1 MPATMHSAR
10 FVGRE
15 SAFVR
20 LAPSLEAAAA
30 GDATTVLLDGPGG
43 VGVSRFLDEVGQR
56 VANLAEPFA
65 VVRGRAFRPGSDE
78 PYGAVIRALRPVFRS
93 LSDADLAEL
102 VGPAAE
108 DVVRLFPETVGR
120 LTTAGVLPE
129 RPTITSPE
137 RRQGRVLESLIG
149 VVGRVAERRPVLL
162 ILEDLHDADAGTRAF
177 VSFASRI
184 SRRHRVCLVGTY
196 QPDELTRDHPLSTT
210 LGDFAAAIGRGPTRG
225 PSLLAI
231 RPLERADLAELVE
244 AIEGERPTA
253 SALVLV
259 ADRSRGLPLVAE
271 ELLAARRELSDTAL
285 SGSFADLVIARL
297 ARRGPECRRVMRLL
311 AVAGRPLDRDELA
324 DTAAAFE
331 LTADR
336 LPPRSSTLPR
346 RGDGALDPDLAA
358 GLDDALEAGI
368 LVEEA
373 DGIAFRHEHIRRA
386 AATDLLP
393 RLRHRHHLALAAG
406 SAGHPRAAA
415 EHWIA
420 GHVPDRAFVAAV
432 DAAGRAEAAHAPEDA
447 LDALELAL
455 GLVEPSAGGAD
466 AAAGGAAAS
475 DRTTSDGPT
484 ARRAT
489 RRGSVRQPATTGP
502 DGNREVSMPLQLR
515 AAEAALAAGRP
526 ARAVAYIE
534 AVLGGFDE
542 RTDRVAL
549 GFMHERLGRYR
560 RAAGDRTGALAA
572 LERAVELVPD
582 GQTLERANVLAALAQ
597 ATMLDGSFDRAETLA
612 RDAMRIAAACGPAG
626 DAIVVHATTTLGVA
640 LGWGDEPEAGVALL
654 EETRPLAEATG
665 DLDDLFRVYANL
677 TTVLDH
683 VSRRAEAADVAY
695 QGIEASRRVG
705 LEAVYGN
712 FLRANAADSLFVLGR
727 WAESSQIS
735 ATALEWSPAGV
746 AFARPIDN
754 LAIVEIETRA
764 GELAGRWL
772 GQMLVELETVSDA
785 QHAVPIYRAAAS
797 LALWQGDHA
806 DAGRAASRGWDV
818 VKDTGDWSLIAKMA
832 ATVAEV
838 DSMAASDA
846 SARRDLAGLAAIR
859 TRSRTVVRA
868 AQAAVAR
875 SGVRATIGSRRD
887 ADTWLALAT
896 AHRDRLE
903 GRDDPATWD
912 RLAAAWA
919 ELACPYEVAKARW
932 RQAEAIL
939 GSGEGRASRTP
950 AKVALEEAAA
960 IGIELSARP
969 LLREVRQ
976 LANRAMIRLPAAV
989 DELLDAADRTAL
1001 DAAAADASAD
1011 GSAHH
1016 EHETE
1021 AVDGA
1026 LIAVGPG
1033 QATRGGRT
1041 ATSTNGSH
1049 GATHGAGNGAANG
1062 AAAGAGNGTAEP
1074 SALMRGVVGPAP
1086 VAKAD
1091 TFGLSRREREV
1102 LSLMAEGRTNRE
1114 IGERLFISQK
1124 TVGVHVGNILAK
1136 LRVSG
1141 RVEAAAVA
1149 IRLGLTESIAA
1160 GSSSGR

>member
-1 MPATMHSAR
+1 MLGMSATRHSAR

-15 SAFVR
+15 AAFVR
-20 LAPSLEAAAA
+20 LAPSIEAAAA
-30 GDATTVLLDGPGG
+30 GEATTVLIDGLGG

-56 VANLAEPFA
+56 VTGLADPFV
-65 VVRGRAFRPGSDE
+65 VVRGRAWRPGSDE
-78 PYGAVIRALRPVFRS
+78 PYGAVVRALRPVFGS
-93 LSDADLAEL
+93 LEDGALAEL

-108 DVVRLFPETVGR
+108 DVVRLFPETFGR
-120 LTTAGVLPE
+120 LTSAGVLPD

-149 VVGRVAERRPVLL
+149 VVGRLAERQPVLL
-162 ILEDLHDADAGTRAF
+162 ILEDLHDADAGSRAF

-184 SRRHRVCLVGTY
+184 SRRQRVCLIATY

-210 LGDFAAAIGRGPTRG
+210 LGDFATAIGRGPTRA
-225 PSLLAI
+225 PALLPI

-285 SGSFADLVIARL
+285 TGSFVDLVIARL
-297 ARRGPECRRVMRLL
+297 ARRGPECRRVLRLL
-311 AVAGRPLDRDELA
+311 ASAGRPLDRDELA

-336 LPPRSSTLPR
+336 LPPRSSSMPR
-346 RGDGALDPDLAA
+346 RADGALEPDLAA
-358 GLDDALEAGI
+358 GLEDALEAGI
-368 LVEEA
+368 LVEA
-373 DGIAFRHEHIRRA
+373 DAGITFRHEHIRRA
-386 AATDLLP
+386 AAADLLP

-406 SAGHPRAAA
+406 LAGHPRAAA
-415 EHWIA
+415 DHWMA
-420 GHVPDRAFVAAV
+420 AHVPDRALGAAV

-447 LDALELAL
+447 LEALELAL
-455 GLVEPSAGGAD
+455 ALLEPSGVGPD
-466 AAAGGAAAS
+466 RPDEPSKAAGRQAAS
-475 DRTTSDGPT
+475 AKREL
-484 ARRAT
+484 AT
-489 RRGSVRQPATTGP
+489 
-502 DGNREVSMPLQLR
+502 PLQLR

-534 AVLGGFDE
+534 ALLGGFDE
-542 RTDRVAL
+542 RRDRVAL
-549 GFMHERLGRYR
+549 GLVHERLGRYR
-560 RAAGDRTGALAA
+560 RADGDRTGALAA
-572 LERAVELVPD
+572 LERAVEFVPD
-582 GQTLERANVLAALAQ
+582 ERTLDRANVLAALAQ
-597 ATMLDGSFDRAETLA
+597 ATMLDGSFERAETLA
-612 RDAMRIAAACGPAG
+612 RDAMRIAAELGPAG
-626 DAIVVHATTTLGVA
+626 ESVVVHATTTLGVA

-654 EETRPLAEATG
+654 EEIRPLAERTG

-683 VSRRAEAADVAY
+683 VSRRAEATEVAY
-695 QGIEASRRVG
+695 AGIEASRRVG

-727 WAESSQIS
+727 WTESSEIS

-806 DAGRAASRGWDV
+806 DAGRAASRGWDL
-818 VKDTGDWSLIAKMA
+818 VKDSGDWSLIAKMA

-846 SARRDLAGLAAIR
+846 SVRRDLAGLAAIR
-859 TRSRTVVRA
+859 TRSRTVVKA
-868 AQAAVAR
+868 AHAAVER

-887 ADTWLALAT
+887 ADTWLALAA

-903 GRDDPATWD
+903 GRDDPARWD
-912 RLAAAWA
+912 RLAYAWA
-919 ELACPYEVAKARW
+919 ELECPYEVAKARW

-939 GSGEGRASRTP
+939 NRGDGRTARGP
-950 AKVALEEAAA
+950 AKTALEEAAG
-960 IGIELSARP
+960 IGLDLSARP
-969 LLREVRQ
+969 LLREIRL
-976 LANRAMIRLPAAV
+976 LANRAMIRLPTAV
-989 DELLDAADRTAL
+989 DDLLDAVEGADAGL
-1001 DAAAADASAD
+1001 DAAEGVAD
-1011 GSAHH
+1011 
-1016 EHETE
+1016 EHE
-1021 AVDGA
+1021 DGA
-1026 LIAVGPG
+1026 APGASPEAALVAVGPG
-1033 QATRGGRT
+1033 QAPARGGG
-1041 ATSTNGSH
+1041 SSNGH
-1049 GATHGAGNGAANG
+1049 GNRGANG
-1062 AAAGAGNGTAEP
+1062 REP
-1074 SALMRGVVGPAP
+1074 SAVTRGVVGPDP

-1102 LSLMAEGRTNRE
+1102 LLLMAEGRTNRE

>member
-1 MPATMHSAR
+1 MPATIHSAR

-15 SAFVR
+15 AAFVR

-30 GDATTVLLDGPGG
+30 GEATTVLLDGPGG
-43 VGVSRFLDEVGQR
+43 VGVSRFLDEVGRR
-56 VANLAEPFA
+56 VTDLADPFA
-65 VVRGRAFRPGSDE
+65 VVRGRAYRPGSDE

-93 LSDADLAEL
+93 LADAELAEL

-108 DVVRLFPETVGR
+108 DVVRLFPETLGR
-120 LTTAGVLPE
+120 LASAGALPE

-149 VVGRVAERRPVLL
+149 VVGRLAERQPVLL
-162 ILEDLHDADAGTRAF
+162 ILEDLHDADAGSRAF

-184 SRRHRVCLVGTY
+184 SRRQRVCLIATY
-196 QPDELTRDHPLSTT
+196 QPDELTRDHPLSAT
-210 LGDFAAAIGRGPTRG
+210 LADFATAIGRGPTRA
-225 PSLLAI
+225 PTLVPI
-231 RPLERADLAELVE
+231 RLLERADLAELVE

-285 SGSFADLVIARL
+285 TGSFVDLVIARL
-297 ARRGPECRRVMRLL
+297 ARRRPECRRVLRLL
-311 AVAGRPLDRDELA
+311 ASAGRPLDRDELA

-336 LPPRSSTLPR
+336 LPPRSTSMPR
-346 RGDGALDPDLAA
+346 RAAGALDPDLAA

-368 LVEEA
+368 LVQEV
-373 DGIAFRHEHIRRA
+373 DGISFRHEHIRRA
-386 AATDLLP
+386 AAADLLP

-406 SAGHPRAAA
+406 LAGRPRAAA
-415 EHWIA
+415 DHWMA
-420 GHVPDRAFVAAV
+420 AHVPDRALAAAV

-447 LDALELAL
+447 LEALELGLAL
-455 GLVEPSAGGAD
+455 LEPSGVGPAPA
-466 AAAGGAAAS
+466 
-475 DRTTSDGPT
+475 DGPT
-484 ARRAT
+484 NAEGRGAVVSAPPRRAT
-489 RRGSVRQPATTGP
+489 GGRARMQTPPETKRELAT
-502 DGNREVSMPLQLR
+502 PLQLR
-515 AAEAALAAGRP
+515 AAEAAFAAGRP

-534 AVLGGFDE
+534 ALLGGFDE
-542 RTDRVAL
+542 RRDRIAL
-549 GFMHERLGRYR
+549 GLVHERLGRYR
-560 RAAGDRTGALAA
+560 RAAGDRSGAISA
-572 LERAVELVPD
+572 LERAVEFVPD
-582 GQTLERANVLAALAQ
+582 ERTLDRANVLALLAQ
-597 ATMLDGSFDRAETLA
+597 ATMLDGSFERAETLA
-612 RDAMRIAAACGPAG
+612 RDAMRIATELGSAAES
-626 DAIVVHATTTLGVA
+626 IVVHATTTLGVA
-640 LGWGDEPEAGVALL
+640 LGWGDDPEAGVALL
-654 EETRPLAEATG
+654 EEIRPLAERTG

-683 VSRRAEAADVAY
+683 VSRRAEAAEVAY
-695 QGIEASRRVG
+695 AGIEASRRVG

-727 WAESSQIS
+727 WTESSEIS

-764 GELAGRWL
+764 GEVAGRWL

-806 DAGRAASRGWDV
+806 DASRAASRGWDL
-818 VKDTGDWSLIAKMA
+818 VKGSGDWSLIAKMA

-838 DSMAASDA
+838 DSMAAGDA
-846 SARRDLAGLAAIR
+846 SVRRDLAGLAAIR
-859 TRSRTVVRA
+859 TRSRTVVKA
-868 AQAAVAR
+868 AQAAVER

-887 ADTWLALAT
+887 ADTWLALAA

-903 GRDDPATWD
+903 GRDDPARWGH
-912 RLAAAWA
+912 LADAWA
-919 ELACPYEVAKARW
+919 ELECPYEVAKARW

-939 GSGEGRASRTP
+939 NRGDGRTARGPART
-950 AKVALEEAAA
+950 ALEESAE
-960 IGIELSARP
+960 IGLELSARP
-969 LLREVRQ
+969 LLREVRL

-989 DELLDAADRTAL
+989 DDLLDAAERAGGGPDGT
-1001 DAAAADASAD
+1001 AD
-1011 GSAHH
+1011 GRGPRDAPEES
-1016 EHETE
+1016 TE
-1021 AVDGA
+1021 AA
-1026 LIAVGPG
+1026 LVAVGPG
-1033 QATRGGRT
+1033 QTAMGSGG
-1041 ATSTNGSH
+1041 SSNGH
-1049 GATHGAGNGAANG
+1049 GRQIGSNGR
-1062 AAAGAGNGTAEP
+1062 EP
-1074 SALMRGVVGPAP
+1074 SAVTRGVIGPEP
-1086 VAKAD
+1086 VARAD

-1136 LRVSG
+1136 LGVSG

>member
-1 MPATMHSAR
+1 MLGLTSRMPSMSATRHSAR

-20 LAPSLEAAAA
+20 LAPSIETAAA
-30 GDATTVLLDGPGG
+30 GEATTVLIDGLGG

-56 VANLAEPFA
+56 VTGLAEPFV
-65 VVRGRAFRPGSDE
+65 VVRGRAWRPGSDE
-78 PYGAVIRALRPVFRS
+78 PYGAVIRALRPVFGS
-93 LSDADLAEL
+93 VADEALAEL

-108 DVVRLFPETVGR
+108 DVVRLFPETLGR
-120 LTTAGVLPE
+120 LTAAGVLPD

-149 VVGRVAERRPVLL
+149 VVGRLAELQPVLL
-162 ILEDLHDADAGTRAF
+162 ILEDLHDADAGSRAF

-184 SRRHRVCLVGTY
+184 SRRQRVCLIATY

-210 LGDFAAAIGRGPTRG
+210 LGDFATAIGRGPTRA
-225 PSLLAI
+225 PTLVPI
-231 RPLERADLAELVE
+231 RALERADLAELVE

-285 SGSFADLVIARL
+285 TGSFVDLVIARL
-297 ARRGPECRRVMRLL
+297 ARRGPECRRVLRLL
-311 AVAGRPLDRDELA
+311 ASAGRPLDRDELA

-336 LPPRSSTLPR
+336 LPPRSTSLPR
-346 RGDGALDPDLAA
+346 RPDGALDPDLAA
-358 GLDDALEAGI
+358 GLEDALEAGI

-373 DGIAFRHEHIRRA
+373 DGITFRHEHIRRA
-386 AATDLLP
+386 AAADLLP

-406 SAGHPRAAA
+406 LAGHPRAAA
-415 EHWIA
+415 HHWLA
-420 GHVPDRAFVAAV
+420 GHVPDRALGAAV
-432 DAAGRAEAAHAPEDA
+432 DAAGRAEAAHAPDDA
-447 LDALELAL
+447 LEALELAL
-455 GLVEPSAGGAD
+455 ALLEPSA
-466 AAAGGAAAS
+466 
-475 DRTTSDGPT
+475 
-484 ARRAT
+484 
-489 RRGSVRQPATTGP
+489 TGP
-502 DGNREVSMPLQLR
+502 DGPDEPATADGRQTASERAPSSRDSPRHTRAKARPDAHRALVMPLQLR

-534 AVLGGFDE
+534 ALLGGFDE
-542 RTDRVAL
+542 RRDRVTL
-549 GFMHERLGRYR
+549 GLVHERLGRYR

-572 LERAVELVPD
+572 LERAVEFVPD
-582 GQTLERANVLAALAQ
+582 ERTLDRANVLAALAQ
-597 ATMLDGSFDRAETLA
+597 ATMLDGSFERAETLA
-612 RDAMRIAAACGPAG
+612 RDAMRIAAELGPAG
-626 DAIVVHATTTLGVA
+626 DSVVVHATTTLGVA

-654 EETRPLAEATG
+654 EEIRPRAEGTG

-683 VSRRAEAADVAY
+683 VSRRAEAAEVAY
-695 QGIEASRRVG
+695 AGIEASRLVG

-727 WAESSQIS
+727 WTESSEIS

-764 GELAGRWL
+764 GDLAGRWL

-806 DAGRAASRGWDV
+806 DAGRAASRGWDL
-818 VKDTGDWSLIAKMA
+818 VKDSGDWSLIAKMA

-838 DSMAASDA
+838 DSMAATDA

-859 TRSRTVVRA
+859 TRSRTVVKA
-868 AQAAVAR
+868 AHAAVER

-887 ADTWLALAT
+887 ADTWLALAA

-903 GRDDPATWD
+903 GRDDAAHWD
-912 RLAAAWA
+912 RLAGAWA
-919 ELACPYEVAKARW
+919 ALECPYEVAKARW

-939 GSGEGRASRTP
+939 NRGEGRTARAPART
-950 AKVALEEAAA
+950 ALEEAAA
-960 IGIELSARP
+960 IGLELSARP
-969 LLREVRQ
+969 LLREVRL

-989 DELLDAADRTAL
+989 DDLLDAGDEADAGL
-1001 DAAAADASAD
+1001 DATPDGDDRREAPGEPLDA
-1011 GSAHH
+1011 
-1016 EHETE
+1016 TL
-1021 AVDGA
+1021 V
-1026 LIAVGPG
+1026 AVGPG
-1033 QATRGGRT
+1033 QA
-1041 ATSTNGSH
+1041 AAGS
-1049 GATHGAGNGAANG
+1049 GNGHASRAGPNG
-1062 AAAGAGNGTAEP
+1062 HEL
-1074 SALMRGVVGPAP
+1074 SAVTRGVVGPEP